1 MNIGFFV
8 NHFTERGTEVSIYDY
23 AKYNEE
29 ILNNKS
35 FIICFKQESQKYS
48 YNRLKERF
56 KIIKIQKINDMK
68 DIIKDFNL
76 SFFYTLVY
84 GSIEYS
90 FQFDNKDIWGNCKTI
105 KHCVFDTRYPES
117 DFHISISDMLNS
129 KNNTN
134 ILVIPHIVNLP
145 INDENLRNELQIPM
159 NAVVFGRYGGY
170 DQFNIHYAHNAIIE
184 YINSNENCYFL
195 FMNTEKFYEHPR
207 IIYLPV
213 NVDVNYKVK
222 FINSCDAMIHAR
234 IMGETFGLSIA
245 EFSSKNK
252 PVITSG
258 CGDSEHIKI
267 LGDKA
272 IVYNSKYKK
281 YYKYKM

>member
-1 MNIGFFV
+1 
-8 NHFTERGTEVSIYDY
+8 
-23 AKYNEE
+23 
-29 ILNNKS
+29 
-35 FIICFKQESQKYS
+35 
-48 YNRLKERF
+48 
-56 KIIKIQKINDMK
+56 
-68 DIIKDFNL
+68 
-76 SFFYTLVY
+76 
-84 GSIEYS
+84 
-90 FQFDNKDIWGNCKTI
+90 
-105 KHCVFDTRYPES
+105 
-117 DFHISISDMLNS
+117 MLNS

-195 FMNTEKFYEHPR
+195 FMNTETFYEHPR

-213 NVDVNYKVK
+213 NVDVNYKIK

-272 IVYNSKYKK
+272 IVYNSKEQLVNIFQNIKNIINTKCDWNAYTAYSPDYVMNLFKSHIFDK
-281 YYKYKM
+281 